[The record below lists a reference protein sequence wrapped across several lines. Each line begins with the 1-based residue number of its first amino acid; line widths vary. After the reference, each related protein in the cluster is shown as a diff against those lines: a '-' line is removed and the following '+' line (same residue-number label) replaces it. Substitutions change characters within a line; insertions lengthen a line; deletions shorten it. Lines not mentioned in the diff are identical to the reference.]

1 MKVALNTLNTRAD
14 WYDLNENEARRFKKP
29 TVRADG

>member
-1 MKVALNTLNTRAD
+1 MKVALNTRAD
-14 WYDLNENEARRFKKP
+14 WYDLNKNEARRFKKR